1 MSKKNKSKKETAP
14 ETESEVVEELE
25 ENSISITLGELN
37 ALGSA
42 LQANALSIHKLSPQ
56 EQRTQ
61 LLNET
66 WEFTQLQVKQ
76 IARNSKRQ
84 INDLIIE
91 FLKNFPEACEPLKG
105 QVWAGTAE
113 YGLKPQDDGPIT
125 DHQVSEEE

>member
-1 MSKKNKSKKETAP
+1 MSKKNKTEKETAP
-14 ETESEVVEELE
+14 ETETEIVKEIK
-25 ENSISITLGELN
+25 ENQISITIGELN

-84 INDLIIE
+84 INDLIVE

-113 YGLKPQDDGPIT
+113 YGLKPGYDSEGPI
-125 DHQVSEEE
+125 QVSEEE

>member
-1 MSKKNKSKKETAP
+1 MSKKNKTEKETAP
-14 ETESEVVEELE
+14 ETETEIQDPEAVKEIK
-25 ENSISITLGELN
+25 ENQISITIGELN

-84 INDLIIE
+84 INDLIVE

-105 QVWAGTAE
+105 QVLDDARM
-113 YGLKPQDDGPIT
+113 GLDPEGPI
-125 DHQVSEEE
+125 QVSEEE

>member
-1 MSKKNKSKKETAP
+1 MKMSKKNKSKKETAP
-14 ETESEVVEELE
+14 ETETEIVKEIK
-25 ENSISITLGELN
+25 ENQISITIGELN

-84 INDLIIE
+84 INDLIVE

-105 QVWAGTAE
+105 QVLDDARM
-113 YGLKPQDDGPIT
+113 GLDPEGPI
-125 DHQVSEEE
+125 QVSEEE

>member
-14 ETESEVVEELE
+14 ETETEVVEELE

-105 QVWAGTAE
+105 Q
-113 YGLKPQDDGPIT
+113 IS
-125 DHQVSEEE
+125 QVSPELGQIIPNEEEE

>member
-14 ETESEVVEELE
+14 ETETEIVKEIK
-25 ENSISITLGELN
+25 ENQISITIGELN

-84 INDLIIE
+84 INDLIVE

-105 QVWAGTAE
+105 QVLDDARM
-113 YGLKPQDDGPIT
+113 GLDPEGPI
-125 DHQVSEEE
+125 QVSEEE

>member
-1 MSKKNKSKKETAP
+1 MKMSKKNKSKKETAP
-14 ETESEVVEELE
+14 ETETEVVEELE

-105 QVWAGTAE
+105 Q
-113 YGLKPQDDGPIT
+113 IS
-125 DHQVSEEE
+125 QVSPELGQIIPNEEEE